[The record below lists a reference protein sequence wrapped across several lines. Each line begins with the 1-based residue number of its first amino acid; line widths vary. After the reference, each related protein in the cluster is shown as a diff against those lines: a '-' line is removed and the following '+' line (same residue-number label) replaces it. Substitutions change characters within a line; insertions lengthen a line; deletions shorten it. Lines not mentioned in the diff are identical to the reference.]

1 MVFLQISPMKGINRF
16 GKRGKL
22 SLRFIGP
29 FEILKRIREVAYI
42 LAIPLVLTAIHDVFR
57 VSMLQK
63 YVLVPSHV
71 LSYKALELQPDLSY
85 QEQPVQV
92 LNKREKVLRNKIIA
106 LIKILWRNSEVEE
119 ATWELETDMQ

>member
-71 LSYKALELQPDLSY
+71 LSYEALELQPDLSY